1 MDGFQPYPIQPD
13 PGPSAVGQADSDR
26 TDPKYNFK
34 NLEALFAHFSQ
45 WLPPNLI
52 HNLVETEK
60 SVFVVRK
67 ECSLEETRLQF
78 LKKCE
83 MSLLRV
89 MSQPEPGSSTG
100 EWYPA
105 A

>member
-1 MDGFQPYPIQPD
+1 MESLQKD
-13 PGPSAVGQADSDR
+13 V
-26 TDPKYNFK
+26 KYNFTSM
-34 NLEALFAHFSQ
+34 EALVAHFSN
-45 WLPPNLI
+45 WLSPNLI

-89 MSQPEPGSSTG
+89 MATPDPESATG
-100 EWYPA
+100 EWYA
-105 A
+105 V

>member
-1 MDGFQPYPIQPD
+1 MDGFKPYA
-13 PGPSAVGQADSDR
+13 SQAPAGR
-26 TDPKYNFK
+26 EETRYTFTDM
-34 NLEALFAHFSQ
+34 EALFSHFSQ

-60 SVFVVRK
+60 AVFVVRK

-83 MSLLRV
+83 LSLNRV
-89 MSQPEPGSSTG
+89 MSAPEPGSSTG

>member
-1 MDGFQPYPIQPD
+1 MSGLQPYKPL
-13 PGPSAVGQADSDR
+13 SSDR
-26 TDPKYNFK
+26 EEIKYTFRNMED
-34 NLEALFAHFSQ
+34 LVAHFSR

-83 MSLLRV
+83 LSLTRV
-89 MSQPEPGSSTG
+89 MTAPDPGSATG
-100 EWYPA
+100 EWYA
-105 A
+105 V